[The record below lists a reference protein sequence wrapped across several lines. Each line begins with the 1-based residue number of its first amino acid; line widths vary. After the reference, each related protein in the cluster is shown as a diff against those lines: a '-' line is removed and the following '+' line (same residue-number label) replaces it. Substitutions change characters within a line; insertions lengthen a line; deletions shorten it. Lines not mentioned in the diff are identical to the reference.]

1 MNFEDKVVYQVYP
14 KSFYDSNNDGIGDLN
29 GITEKLDYIKYLGAD
44 YIWIT
49 PFFISPQRDNG
60 YDVAD
65 YCNIDPAYGTMED
78 FDRLSA
84 EAKKRGI
91 GIMLDMV
98 FNHTSTEHK
107 WFKKALAGEKKF
119 QDFYIFKKREKGNP
133 PTNWASK
140 FGGNAWEYVEEL
152 ESYYLHLFDKT
163 QADLNWEN
171 PEVREEIY
179 KVVKFWLDKGVNGF
193 RFDVVNLIS
202 KPEKFEN
209 DYEGDG
215 RRFYTDGPKIHEY
228 LKGLNLNTFG
238 QKNDIITVG
247 EMSSTSM
254 ENCFKYSGKK
264 ENELSM
270 VFNFHH
276 LKVDYKNKDKWALQP
291 FDFQELKDI
300 LNSWQVGMQE
310 HDAWSALFWC
320 NHDQPRV
327 VSRFGDDKNYWKK
340 SAKMLGTVIH
350 MLRGTPYIYQGEE
363 IGMTNAYFDNISQYR
378 DVESI
383 NYHKILMNN
392 GLSNEE
398 AMKIVMERSRDNG
411 RTPMQWSDE
420 INGGF
425 SKGTPWIE
433 SIKNYRDINV
443 KNQIDDEYSI
453 LNYYRKLVALRKKYR
468 VIALGKTIP
477 LAEKDKNIYMFKREF
492 KNEELL
498 VINNFY
504 GNSCEVDLDFDIEGF
519 ECILSNEDMN
529 KKLEDMIAESKLKEI
544 LHKNEAEKQKNAVV
558 WVLAIIGAIA
568 GIAAIAYAVFRFVTP
583 DYLEDF
589 EDDFDDDF
597 DDYFDED
604 DQV

>member
-1 MNFEDKVVYQVYP
+1 MNFENKVVYQIYP

-29 GITEKLDYIKYLGAD
+29 GITEKLDYIKHLGVD

-49 PFFISPQRDNG
+49 PFFVSPQRDNG

-65 YCNIDPAYGTMED
+65 YCNIDPTYGTMED

-107 WFKKALAGEKKF
+107 WFKKALAGEKKY
-119 QDFYIFKKREKGNP
+119 QDFYIFKKGEKNNP
-133 PTNWASK
+133 PTNWVSK

-152 ESYYLHLFDKT
+152 ESYYLHLFDRT

-171 PEVREEIY
+171 PKVREEIY

-209 DYEGDG
+209 DYQGDG

-228 LKGLNLNTFG
+228 LKGLNQNTFG
-238 QKNDIITVG
+238 QKDDIITVG

-254 ENCFKYSGKK
+254 ENCFKYSGKD

-310 HDAWSALFWC
+310 HNAWSALFWC

-340 SAKMLGTVIH
+340 SAKMLGTVVH

-363 IGMTNAYFDNISQYR
+363 IGMTNAYFDTISQYK

-383 NYHKILMNN
+383 NYHKILMDS
-392 GLSNEE
+392 GLSDEE
-398 AMKIVMERSRDNG
+398 AIKIVMERSRDNG

-433 SIKNYRDINV
+433 SIKNYKEINV
-443 KNQIDDEYSI
+443 KNQIDDEDSI
-453 LNYYRKLVALRKKYR
+453 FNYYRKLIALRKEHR
-468 VIALGKTIP
+468 IIALGKTIP
-477 LAEKDKNIYMFKREF
+477 LAENDKNVYMFKRVLE
-492 KNEELL
+492 NEELL
-498 VINNFY
+498 VVTNFY
-504 GNSCEVDLDFDIEGF
+504 NVECSIELDFEIEGY
-519 ECILSNEDMN
+519 ECILSNN
-529 KKLEDMIAESKLKEI
+529 G
-544 LHKNEAEKQKNAVV
+544 EK
-558 WVLAIIGAIA
+558 
-568 GIAAIAYAVFRFVTP
+568 VTP
-583 DYLEDF
+583 EKNLKLQPYDALVF
-589 EDDFDDDF
+589 LKK
-597 DDYFDED
+597 
-604 DQV
+604 

>member
-392 GLSNEE
+392 GLSDKE

-443 KNQIDDEYSI
+443 KNQIDDEDSI
-453 LNYYRKLVALRKKYR
+453 LNYYRKLIALRKKYR

-492 KNEELL
+492 ENEELL

-504 GNSCEVDLDFDIEGF
+504 GNSCEINLDFDIEGY
-519 ECILSNEDMN
+519 ECTLSNGDMN
-529 KKLEDMIAESKLKEI
+529 KKLDKNLKL
-544 LHKNEAEKQKNAVV
+544 EA
-558 WVLAIIGAIA
+558 
-568 GIAAIAYAVFRFVTP
+568 YDSFVFYRKK
-583 DYLEDF
+583 
-589 EDDFDDDF
+589 
-597 DDYFDED
+597 
-604 DQV
+604 

>member
-1 MNFEDKVVYQVYP
+1 MNFEDKVVYQIYP

-29 GITEKLDYIKYLGAD
+29 GITEKLDYIKYLGVD

-49 PFFISPQRDNG
+49 PFFVSPQNDNG

-65 YCNIDPAYGTMED
+65 YCNIDPIYGTMED

-98 FNHTSTEHK
+98 FNHTSTEHR
-107 WFKKALAGEKKF
+107 WFKKALAGEKKY
-119 QDFYIFKKREKGNP
+119 QDFYIFKKGEKNNP
-133 PTNWASK
+133 PTNWVSK

-202 KPEKFEN
+202 KPEKFED
-209 DYEGDG
+209 DYIGDG

-228 LKGLNLNTFG
+228 LKELNYNSFG
-238 QKNDIITVG
+238 QKENIITVG

-254 ENCFKYSGKK
+254 ENCFKYSGKD

-300 LNSWQVGMQE
+300 FNSWQIGMQE
-310 HDAWSALFWC
+310 NNAWSALFWC
-320 NHDQPRV
+320 NHDQPRI
-327 VSRFGDDKNYWKK
+327 VSRLGDDKNYWKK
-340 SAKMLGTVIH
+340 SAKMLGTVVH

-363 IGMTNAYFDNISQYR
+363 IGMTNAYFDSISQYR

-383 NYHKILMNN
+383 NYHKILMKS

-411 RTPMQWSDE
+411 RTPMQWNDE

-433 SIKNYRDINV
+433 SIKNYREINV
-443 KNQIDDEYSI
+443 KNQIDDEDSI
-453 LNYYRKLVALRKKYR
+453 LNHYRKLIELRKKYR

-477 LAEKDKNIYMFKREF
+477 LAEQDKNIYMFKRELD
-492 KNEELL
+492 NEELL

-504 GNSCEVDLDFDIEGF
+504 GNKCEIELDFDIVGYD
-519 ECILSNEDMN
+519 CILSNNQKKRLE
-529 KKLEDMIAESKLKEI
+529 KKLTL
-544 LHKNEAEKQKNAVV
+544 EA
-558 WVLAIIGAIA
+558 
-568 GIAAIAYAVFRFVTP
+568 YDSFVFYRKK
-583 DYLEDF
+583 
-589 EDDFDDDF
+589 
-597 DDYFDED
+597 
-604 DQV
+604 

>member
-1 MNFEDKVVYQVYP
+1 MNFENKVVYQIYP

-29 GITEKLDYIKYLGAD
+29 GITEKLDYIKHLGVD

-49 PFFISPQRDNG
+49 PFFVSPQKDNG

-65 YCNIDPAYGTMED
+65 YCNIDPTYGTMED

-107 WFKKALAGEKKF
+107 WFKKALAGEKKY
-119 QDFYIFKKREKGNP
+119 QDFYIFKKGEKNNP
-133 PTNWASK
+133 PTNWVSK

-152 ESYYLHLFDKT
+152 ESYYLHLFDRT

-209 DYEGDG
+209 DYQGDG

-228 LKGLNLNTFG
+228 LKGLNQNTFG
-238 QKNDIITVG
+238 QKEDIITVG

-254 ENCFKYSGKK
+254 ENCFKYSGKD

-310 HDAWSALFWC
+310 HNAWSALFWC

-340 SAKMLGTVIH
+340 SAKMLGTVVH

-363 IGMTNAYFDNISQYR
+363 IGMTNAYFDTISQYK

-383 NYHKILMNN
+383 NYHKILIDS
-392 GLSNEE
+392 GLSDEE

-411 RTPMQWSDE
+411 RTPMQWNDE

-433 SIKNYRDINV
+433 SIKNYKEINV
-443 KNQIDDEYSI
+443 KNQIDDEDSI
-453 LNYYRKLVALRKKYR
+453 FNYYRKLIALRKEHR

-477 LAEKDKNIYMFKREF
+477 LAENDKNVYMFKRVLE
-492 KNEELL
+492 NEELL
-498 VINNFY
+498 VVTNFY
-504 GNSCEVDLDFDIEGF
+504 NVECSIELDFEIEGY
-519 ECILSNEDMN
+519 ECILSNNGEKVTLEKNLKLQPYDALVFL
-529 KKLEDMIAESKLKEI
+529 KK
-544 LHKNEAEKQKNAVV
+544 
-558 WVLAIIGAIA
+558 
-568 GIAAIAYAVFRFVTP
+568 
-583 DYLEDF
+583 
-589 EDDFDDDF
+589 
-597 DDYFDED
+597 
-604 DQV
+604 

>member
-1 MNFEDKVVYQVYP
+1 MNFEDKVVYQIYP

-29 GITEKLDYIKYLGAD
+29 GITEKLDYIKYLGVD

-65 YCNIDPAYGTMED
+65 YCNIDPTYGTMED

-107 WFKKALAGEKKF
+107 WFKKALAGEKKY
-119 QDFYIFKKREKGNP
+119 QDFYIFKKGEKGNS
-133 PTNWASK
+133 PTNWVSK
-140 FGGNAWEYVEEL
+140 FGGNAWEYVKEL

-228 LKGLNLNTFG
+228 LKGLNQNTFG

-320 NHDQPRV
+320 NHDQPRI
-327 VSRFGDDKNYWKK
+327 VSRLGDDKNFWKK

-378 DVESI
+378 DVEST

-392 GLSNEE
+392 GLSDEE
-398 AMKIVMERSRDNG
+398 AMKVVMERSRDNG

-443 KNQIDDEYSI
+443 KNQIDDEESI
-453 LNYYRKLVALRKKYR
+453 LNHYRKLIALRKKYR

-504 GNSCEVDLDFDIEGF
+504 GTSCEINLDFDIEGY
-519 ECILSNEDMN
+519 ECILSNGDMN
-529 KKLEDMIAESKLKEI
+529 KKLDKNLKL
-544 LHKNEAEKQKNAVV
+544 EA
-558 WVLAIIGAIA
+558 
-568 GIAAIAYAVFRFVTP
+568 YDSFVFYRKK
-583 DYLEDF
+583 
-589 EDDFDDDF
+589 
-597 DDYFDED
+597 
-604 DQV
+604 

>member
-1 MNFEDKVVYQVYP
+1 MNFENKVVYQIYP

-29 GITEKLDYIKYLGAD
+29 GITEKLDYIKHLGVD

-49 PFFISPQRDNG
+49 PFFVSPQKDNG

-65 YCNIDPAYGTMED
+65 YCNIDPTYGTMED

-107 WFKKALAGEKKF
+107 WFKKALAGEKKY
-119 QDFYIFKKREKGNP
+119 QDFYIFKKGEKNNP
-133 PTNWASK
+133 PTNWVSK

-152 ESYYLHLFDKT
+152 ESYYLHLFDIT

-179 KVVKFWLDKGVNGF
+179 TVVKFWLNKGVNGF

-209 DYEGDG
+209 DYQGDG

-228 LKGLNLNTFG
+228 LKGLNQNTFG
-238 QKNDIITVG
+238 QKEDIITVG

-254 ENCFKYSGKK
+254 ENCFKYSGKD

-310 HDAWSALFWC
+310 HNAWSALFWC

-340 SAKMLGTVIH
+340 SAKMLGTVVH

-363 IGMTNAYFDNISQYR
+363 IGMTNAYFDTISQYK

-383 NYHKILMNN
+383 NYHKILMDS
-392 GLSNEE
+392 GLSDEE

-411 RTPMQWSDE
+411 RTPMQWNDE

-433 SIKNYRDINV
+433 SIKNYKEINV
-443 KNQIDDEYSI
+443 KNQIDDEDSI
-453 LNYYRKLVALRKKYR
+453 FNYYRKLIALRKEHR

-477 LAEKDKNIYMFKREF
+477 LAENDKNVYMFKRVLE
-492 KNEELL
+492 NEELL
-498 VINNFY
+498 VVTNFY
-504 GNSCEVDLDFDIEGF
+504 NVECSIELDFEIEGY
-519 ECILSNEDMN
+519 ECILSNNGEKVTLEKNLKLQPYDALVFL
-529 KKLEDMIAESKLKEI
+529 KK
-544 LHKNEAEKQKNAVV
+544 
-558 WVLAIIGAIA
+558 
-568 GIAAIAYAVFRFVTP
+568 
-583 DYLEDF
+583 
-589 EDDFDDDF
+589 
-597 DDYFDED
+597 
-604 DQV
+604 

>member
-1 MNFEDKVVYQVYP
+1 MNFENKVVYQIYP

-29 GITEKLDYIKYLGAD
+29 GITEKLDYIKHLGVD

-49 PFFISPQRDNG
+49 PFFVSPQKDNG

-65 YCNIDPAYGTMED
+65 YCNIDPTYGTMED

-107 WFKKALAGEKKF
+107 WFKKALAGEKKY
-119 QDFYIFKKREKGNP
+119 QDFYIFKKGEKNNP
-133 PTNWASK
+133 PTNWVSK

-152 ESYYLHLFDKT
+152 ESYYLHLFDRT

-209 DYEGDG
+209 DYQGDG

-228 LKGLNLNTFG
+228 LKGLNQNTFG
-238 QKNDIITVG
+238 QKEDIITVG

-254 ENCFKYSGKK
+254 ENCFKYSGKD

-310 HDAWSALFWC
+310 HNAWSALFWC

-340 SAKMLGTVIH
+340 SAKMLGTVVH

-363 IGMTNAYFDNISQYR
+363 IGMTNAYFDTISQYK

-383 NYHKILMNN
+383 NYHKILMDS
-392 GLSNEE
+392 GLSDEE

-433 SIKNYRDINV
+433 SIKNYKEINV
-443 KNQIDDEYSI
+443 KNQIDDEDSI
-453 LNYYRKLVALRKKYR
+453 FNYYRKLIALRKEHR

-477 LAEKDKNIYMFKREF
+477 LAENDKNVYMFKRVLE
-492 KNEELL
+492 NEELL
-498 VINNFY
+498 IVTNFY
-504 GNSCEVDLDFDIEGF
+504 NVECSIELDFEIEGY
-519 ECILSNEDMN
+519 ECILSNNGEKVTLEKNLKLQPYDALVFL
-529 KKLEDMIAESKLKEI
+529 KK
-544 LHKNEAEKQKNAVV
+544 
-558 WVLAIIGAIA
+558 
-568 GIAAIAYAVFRFVTP
+568 
-583 DYLEDF
+583 
-589 EDDFDDDF
+589 
-597 DDYFDED
+597 
-604 DQV
+604 

>member
-1 MNFEDKVVYQVYP
+1 MNFENKVVYQIYP

-29 GITEKLDYIKYLGAD
+29 GITEKLDYIKHLGVD

-49 PFFISPQRDNG
+49 PFFVSPQKDNG

-65 YCNIDPAYGTMED
+65 YCNIDPTYGTMED

-107 WFKKALAGEKKF
+107 WFKKALAGEKKY
-119 QDFYIFKKREKGNP
+119 QDFYIFKKGEKNNP
-133 PTNWASK
+133 PTNWVSK

-152 ESYYLHLFDKT
+152 ESYYLHLFDRT

-179 KVVKFWLDKGVNGF
+179 KVVKFWLNKGVNGF

-209 DYEGDG
+209 DYQGDG

-228 LKGLNLNTFG
+228 LKGLNQNTFG
-238 QKNDIITVG
+238 QKEDIITVG

-254 ENCFKYSGKK
+254 ENCFKYSGKD

-310 HDAWSALFWC
+310 HNAWSALFWC

-340 SAKMLGTVIH
+340 SAKMLGTVVH

-363 IGMTNAYFDNISQYR
+363 IGMTNAYFDTISQYK

-383 NYHKILMNN
+383 NYHKILMDS
-392 GLSNEE
+392 GLSDDE

-433 SIKNYRDINV
+433 SIKNYKEINV
-443 KNQIDDEYSI
+443 KNQIDDEDSI
-453 LNYYRKLVALRKKYR
+453 FNYYRKLIALRKEHR

-477 LAEKDKNIYMFKREF
+477 LAENDKNVYMFKRVLE
-492 KNEELL
+492 NEELL
-498 VINNFY
+498 VVTNFY
-504 GNSCEVDLDFDIEGF
+504 NVECSIELDFEIEGY
-519 ECILSNEDMN
+519 ECILSNNGEKVTLEKNLKLQSYDALVFL
-529 KKLEDMIAESKLKEI
+529 KK
-544 LHKNEAEKQKNAVV
+544 
-558 WVLAIIGAIA
+558 
-568 GIAAIAYAVFRFVTP
+568 
-583 DYLEDF
+583 
-589 EDDFDDDF
+589 
-597 DDYFDED
+597 
-604 DQV
+604 

>member
-1 MNFEDKVVYQVYP
+1 MNFENKVVYQIYP

-29 GITEKLDYIKYLGAD
+29 GITEKLDYIKHLGVD

-49 PFFISPQRDNG
+49 PFFVSPQKDNG

-65 YCNIDPAYGTMED
+65 YCNIDLTYGTMED

-107 WFKKALAGEKKF
+107 WFKKALAGEKKY
-119 QDFYIFKKREKGNP
+119 QDFYIFKKGEKNNP
-133 PTNWASK
+133 PTNWVSK

-152 ESYYLHLFDKT
+152 ESYYLHLFDRT

-209 DYEGDG
+209 DYQGDG

-228 LKGLNLNTFG
+228 LKGLNQNTFG
-238 QKNDIITVG
+238 QKEDIITVG

-254 ENCFKYSGKK
+254 ENCFKYSGKD

-310 HDAWSALFWC
+310 HNAWSALFWC

-340 SAKMLGTVIH
+340 SAKMLGTVVH

-363 IGMTNAYFDNISQYR
+363 IGMTNAYFDTISQYK

-383 NYHKILMNN
+383 NYHKILIDS
-392 GLSNEE
+392 GLSDEE

-420 INGGF
+420 INSGF

-433 SIKNYRDINV
+433 SIKNYKEINV
-443 KNQIDDEYSI
+443 KNQIDDEDSI
-453 LNYYRKLVALRKKYR
+453 FNYYRKLIALRKEHR

-477 LAEKDKNIYMFKREF
+477 LAENDKNVYMFKRVLE
-492 KNEELL
+492 NEELL
-498 VINNFY
+498 VVTNFY
-504 GNSCEVDLDFDIEGF
+504 NVECSIELNFEIEGY
-519 ECILSNEDMN
+519 ECILSNNGEKVTLEKNLKLQPYDALVFL
-529 KKLEDMIAESKLKEI
+529 KK
-544 LHKNEAEKQKNAVV
+544 
-558 WVLAIIGAIA
+558 
-568 GIAAIAYAVFRFVTP
+568 
-583 DYLEDF
+583 
-589 EDDFDDDF
+589 
-597 DDYFDED
+597 
-604 DQV
+604 

>member
-14 KSFYDSNNDGIGDLN
+14 KSFYDSNNDSIGDLN

-119 QDFYIFKKREKGNP
+119 QDFYIFKKGEKGTP

-300 LNSWQVGMQE
+300 LNSWQIGMQE

-443 KNQIDDEYSI
+443 KNQIDDEDSI
-453 LNYYRKLVALRKKYR
+453 LNYYRKLIALRKKYR

-529 KKLEDMIAESKLKEI
+529 KKLDKNLKL
-544 LHKNEAEKQKNAVV
+544 EA
-558 WVLAIIGAIA
+558 
-568 GIAAIAYAVFRFVTP
+568 YDSFVFYRKK
-583 DYLEDF
+583 
-589 EDDFDDDF
+589 
-597 DDYFDED
+597 
-604 DQV
+604 

>member
-1 MNFEDKVVYQVYP
+1 MNFENKVVYQIYP

-29 GITEKLDYIKYLGAD
+29 GITEKLDYIKHLGVD

-49 PFFISPQRDNG
+49 PFFVSPQKDNG

-65 YCNIDPAYGTMED
+65 YCNIDPTYGTMED

-107 WFKKALAGEKKF
+107 WFKKALAGEKKY
-119 QDFYIFKKREKGNP
+119 QDFYIFKKGEKNNP
-133 PTNWASK
+133 PTNWVSK

-152 ESYYLHLFDKT
+152 ESYYLHLFDRT

-209 DYEGDG
+209 DYQGDG

-228 LKGLNLNTFG
+228 LKGLNQNTFG
-238 QKNDIITVG
+238 QKEDIITVG

-254 ENCFKYSGKK
+254 ENCFKYSGKD

-310 HDAWSALFWC
+310 HNAWSALFWC

-340 SAKMLGTVIH
+340 SAKMLGTVVH

-363 IGMTNAYFDNISQYR
+363 IGMTNAYFDTISQYK

-383 NYHKILMNN
+383 NYHKILMDS
-392 GLSNEE
+392 GLSDEE
-398 AMKIVMERSRDNG
+398 ALKIVMERSRDNG

-425 SKGTPWIE
+425 SKRTPWIE
-433 SIKNYRDINV
+433 SIKNYKEINV
-443 KNQIDDEYSI
+443 KNQIDDEDSI
-453 LNYYRKLVALRKKYR
+453 FNYYRKLIALRKEHR

-477 LAEKDKNIYMFKREF
+477 LAENDKNVYMFKRVLE
-492 KNEELL
+492 NEELL
-498 VINNFY
+498 VVTNFY
-504 GNSCEVDLDFDIEGF
+504 NVECSIELDFEIEGY
-519 ECILSNEDMN
+519 ECILSNNGEKVTLEKNLKLQPYDALVFL
-529 KKLEDMIAESKLKEI
+529 KK
-544 LHKNEAEKQKNAVV
+544 
-558 WVLAIIGAIA
+558 
-568 GIAAIAYAVFRFVTP
+568 
-583 DYLEDF
+583 
-589 EDDFDDDF
+589 
-597 DDYFDED
+597 
-604 DQV
+604 

>member
-65 YCNIDPAYGTMED
+65 YCNIDPAYGTMEN

-300 LNSWQVGMQE
+300 LNSWQIGMQE

-529 KKLEDMIAESKLKEI
+529 KKLD
-544 LHKNEAEKQKNAVV
+544 KNLRLEA
-558 WVLAIIGAIA
+558 
-568 GIAAIAYAVFRFVTP
+568 YDSFVFYRKK
-583 DYLEDF
+583 
-589 EDDFDDDF
+589 
-597 DDYFDED
+597 
-604 DQV
+604 

>member
-1 MNFEDKVVYQVYP
+1 MNFENKVVYQIYP

-29 GITEKLDYIKYLGAD
+29 GITEKLDYIKHLGAD

-49 PFFISPQRDNG
+49 PFFVSPQRDNG

-65 YCNIDPAYGTMED
+65 YCNIDPMYGTMKD
-78 FDRLSA
+78 FDRLSQ
-84 EAKKRGI
+84 EAHKRGI

-107 WFKKALAGEKKF
+107 WFKKALAGEKKY
-119 QDFYIFKKREKGNP
+119 QDFYIFKKGEKGNP
-133 PTNWASK
+133 PTNWVSK
-140 FGGNAWEYVEEL
+140 FGGNAWEYVDEL

-179 KVVKFWLDKGVNGF
+179 KVVKFWLNKGVNGF

-202 KPEKFEN
+202 KPGKFEN

-215 RRFYTDGPKIHEY
+215 RRFYTDGPRIHEY
-228 LKGLNLNTFG
+228 LKGLNQNTFG
-238 QKNDIITVG
+238 QNKDIITVG

-254 ENCFKYSGKK
+254 ENCFKYSGKD

-300 LNSWQVGMQE
+300 LNSWQMGMQD
-310 HDAWSALFWC
+310 HNAWSALFWC

-363 IGMTNAYFDNISQYR
+363 IGMTNAYFDNISQYK

-383 NYHKILMNN
+383 NYHKILMDN
-392 GLSNEE
+392 GLTNEE

-411 RTPMQWSDE
+411 RTPMQWSDD

-443 KNQIDDEYSI
+443 ENQIDDENSI
-453 LNYYRKLVALRKKYR
+453 FNHYRKLIALRKEYQ
-468 VIALGKTIP
+468 VISLGKTIP
-477 LAEKDKNIYMFKREF
+477 LAEKDKSIYMFKRELE
-492 KNEELL
+492 NEELL

-504 GNSCEVDLDFDIEGF
+504 GDSCEIDLDFDIEGYK
-519 ECILSNEDMN
+519 CILSNEDIN
-529 KKLEDMIAESKLKEI
+529 KKLEKNLKL
-544 LHKNEAEKQKNAVV
+544 EA
-558 WVLAIIGAIA
+558 
-568 GIAAIAYAVFRFVTP
+568 YDSFVFYRKK
-583 DYLEDF
+583 
-589 EDDFDDDF
+589 
-597 DDYFDED
+597 
-604 DQV
+604 

>member
-1 MNFEDKVVYQVYP
+1 MNFENKVVYQIYP

-29 GITEKLDYIKYLGAD
+29 GITEKLDYIKHLGVD

-49 PFFISPQRDNG
+49 PFFVSPQKDNG

-65 YCNIDPAYGTMED
+65 YCNIDPTYGTMED

-107 WFKKALAGEKKF
+107 WFKKALAGEKKY
-119 QDFYIFKKREKGNP
+119 QDFYIFKKGEKNNP
-133 PTNWASK
+133 PTNWVSK
-140 FGGNAWEYVEEL
+140 FGGNAWEYVEKL
-152 ESYYLHLFDKT
+152 ESYYLHLFDRT

-179 KVVKFWLDKGVNGF
+179 KVVKFWLNKGVNGF

-209 DYEGDG
+209 DYQGDG

-228 LKGLNLNTFG
+228 LKGLNQNTFG
-238 QKNDIITVG
+238 QKEDIITVG

-254 ENCFKYSGKK
+254 ENCFKYSGKD

-310 HDAWSALFWC
+310 HNAWSALFWC

-340 SAKMLGTVIH
+340 SAKMLGTVVH

-363 IGMTNAYFDNISQYR
+363 IGMTNAYFDTISQYK

-383 NYHKILMNN
+383 NYHKILMDS
-392 GLSNEE
+392 GLSDEE

-411 RTPMQWSDE
+411 RTPMQWNDE

-433 SIKNYRDINV
+433 SIKNYKEINV
-443 KNQIDDEYSI
+443 KNQIDDEDSI
-453 LNYYRKLVALRKKYR
+453 FNYYRKLIALRKEHR

-477 LAEKDKNIYMFKREF
+477 LAENDKNVYMFKRVLE
-492 KNEELL
+492 NEELL
-498 VINNFY
+498 VVTNFY
-504 GNSCEVDLDFDIEGF
+504 NVECSIELDFEIEGY
-519 ECILSNEDMN
+519 ECILSNNGEKVTLEKNLKLQPYDALVFL
-529 KKLEDMIAESKLKEI
+529 KK
-544 LHKNEAEKQKNAVV
+544 
-558 WVLAIIGAIA
+558 
-568 GIAAIAYAVFRFVTP
+568 
-583 DYLEDF
+583 
-589 EDDFDDDF
+589 
-597 DDYFDED
+597 
-604 DQV
+604 

>member
-1 MNFEDKVVYQVYP
+1 MNFENKVVYQIYP

-29 GITEKLDYIKYLGAD
+29 GITEKLDYIKHLGVD

-49 PFFISPQRDNG
+49 PFFVSPQKDNG

-65 YCNIDPAYGTMED
+65 YCNIDPTYGTMED

-107 WFKKALAGEKKF
+107 WFKKALAGEKKY
-119 QDFYIFKKREKGNP
+119 QDFYIFKKGEKNNP
-133 PTNWASK
+133 PTNWVSK

-152 ESYYLHLFDKT
+152 ESYYLHLFDRT

-209 DYEGDG
+209 DYQGDG

-228 LKGLNLNTFG
+228 LKGLNQNTFG
-238 QKNDIITVG
+238 QKEDIITVG

-254 ENCFKYSGKK
+254 KNCFKYSGKD

-310 HDAWSALFWC
+310 HNAWSALFWC

-340 SAKMLGTVIH
+340 SAKMLGTVVH

-363 IGMTNAYFDNISQYR
+363 IGMTNAYFDTISQYK

-383 NYHKILMNN
+383 NYHKILMDS
-392 GLSNEE
+392 GLSDEE

-433 SIKNYRDINV
+433 SIKNYKEINV
-443 KNQIDDEYSI
+443 KNQIDDEDSI
-453 LNYYRKLVALRKKYR
+453 FNYYRKLIALRKEHR

-477 LAEKDKNIYMFKREF
+477 LAENDKNVYMFKRVLE
-492 KNEELL
+492 NEELL
-498 VINNFY
+498 VVTNFY
-504 GNSCEVDLDFDIEGF
+504 NVECSIELDFEIEGY
-519 ECILSNEDMN
+519 ECILSNNGEKVTLEKNLKLQPYDALVFL
-529 KKLEDMIAESKLKEI
+529 KK
-544 LHKNEAEKQKNAVV
+544 
-558 WVLAIIGAIA
+558 
-568 GIAAIAYAVFRFVTP
+568 
-583 DYLEDF
+583 
-589 EDDFDDDF
+589 
-597 DDYFDED
+597 
-604 DQV
+604 

>member
-1 MNFEDKVVYQVYP
+1 MNFENKVVYQIYP

-29 GITEKLDYIKYLGAD
+29 GITEKLDYIKHLGVD

-49 PFFISPQRDNG
+49 PFFVSPQRDNG

-65 YCNIDPAYGTMED
+65 YCNIDPTYGTMED

-107 WFKKALAGEKKF
+107 WFKKALAGEKKY
-119 QDFYIFKKREKGNP
+119 QDFYIFKKGEKNNP
-133 PTNWASK
+133 PTNWVSK

-152 ESYYLHLFDKT
+152 ESYYLHLFDRT

-209 DYEGDG
+209 DYQGDG

-228 LKGLNLNTFG
+228 LKGLNQNTFG
-238 QKNDIITVG
+238 QKEDIITVG

-254 ENCFKYSGKK
+254 ENCFKYSGKD

-310 HDAWSALFWC
+310 HNAWSALFWC

-340 SAKMLGTVIH
+340 SAKMLGTVVH

-363 IGMTNAYFDNISQYR
+363 IGMTNAYFDTISQYK

-383 NYHKILMNN
+383 NYHKILMDS
-392 GLSNEE
+392 GLSDEE

-433 SIKNYRDINV
+433 SIKNYKEINV
-443 KNQIDDEYSI
+443 KNQIDDEDSI
-453 LNYYRKLVALRKKYR
+453 FNYYRKLIALRKEHR

-477 LAEKDKNIYMFKREF
+477 LAENDKNVYMFKRVLE
-492 KNEELL
+492 NEELL
-498 VINNFY
+498 VVTNFY
-504 GNSCEVDLDFDIEGF
+504 NIECSIELDFEIEGY
-519 ECILSNEDMN
+519 ECILSNNGEKVTLEKNLKLQPYDALVFL
-529 KKLEDMIAESKLKEI
+529 KK
-544 LHKNEAEKQKNAVV
+544 
-558 WVLAIIGAIA
+558 
-568 GIAAIAYAVFRFVTP
+568 
-583 DYLEDF
+583 
-589 EDDFDDDF
+589 
-597 DDYFDED
+597 
-604 DQV
+604 

>member
-1 MNFEDKVVYQVYP
+1 MNFENKVVYQIYP

-29 GITEKLDYIKYLGAD
+29 GITEKLDYIKHLGAD

-49 PFFISPQRDNG
+49 PFFVSPQRDNG

-65 YCNIDPAYGTMED
+65 YCNIDPMYGTMED
-78 FDRLSA
+78 FDRLSQ
-84 EAKKRGI
+84 EAHKRGI

-107 WFKKALAGEKKF
+107 WFKKALAGEKKY
-119 QDFYIFKKREKGNP
+119 QDFYIFKKGEKGNP
-133 PTNWASK
+133 PTNWVSK
-140 FGGNAWEYVEEL
+140 FGGNAWEYVDEL

-179 KVVKFWLDKGVNGF
+179 KVVKFWLNKGVNGF

-202 KPEKFEN
+202 KPDKFEN

-215 RRFYTDGPKIHEY
+215 RRFYTDGPRIHEY
-228 LKGLNLNTFG
+228 LKGLNQNTFG
-238 QKNDIITVG
+238 QNKDIITVG

-254 ENCFKYSGKK
+254 ENCFKYSGKD

-300 LNSWQVGMQE
+300 LNSWQVGMQD
-310 HDAWSALFWC
+310 HNAWSALFWC

-363 IGMTNAYFDNISQYR
+363 IGMTNAYFDNISQYK

-383 NYHKILMNN
+383 NYHKILMDN
-392 GLSNEE
+392 GLTNEE

-411 RTPMQWSDE
+411 RTPMQWSDD

-443 KNQIDDEYSI
+443 ESQIDDEDSI
-453 LNYYRKLVALRKKYR
+453 FNHYRKLIALRKEYQ
-468 VIALGKTIP
+468 VISLGKTIP
-477 LAEKDKNIYMFKREF
+477 LAEKDKSIYMFKRELE
-492 KNEELL
+492 NEELL

-504 GNSCEVDLDFDIEGF
+504 GDSCEIDLDFDIEGYN
-519 ECILSNEDMN
+519 CILSNGDIN
-529 KKLEDMIAESKLKEI
+529 KKLEKNLKL
-544 LHKNEAEKQKNAVV
+544 EA
-558 WVLAIIGAIA
+558 
-568 GIAAIAYAVFRFVTP
+568 YDSFVFYRKK
-583 DYLEDF
+583 
-589 EDDFDDDF
+589 
-597 DDYFDED
+597 
-604 DQV
+604 

>member
-1 MNFEDKVVYQVYP
+1 MNFENKVVYQIYP

-29 GITEKLDYIKYLGAD
+29 GITEKLDYIKHLGVD

-49 PFFISPQRDNG
+49 PFFVSPQKDNG

-65 YCNIDPAYGTMED
+65 YCNIDPTYGTMED

-107 WFKKALAGEKKF
+107 WFKKALAGEKKY
-119 QDFYIFKKREKGNP
+119 QDFYIFKKGEKNNP
-133 PTNWASK
+133 PTNWVSK

-152 ESYYLHLFDKT
+152 ESYYLHLFDRT

-209 DYEGDG
+209 DYQGDG

-228 LKGLNLNTFG
+228 LKGLNQNTFG
-238 QKNDIITVG
+238 QKEDIITVG

-254 ENCFKYSGKK
+254 ENCFKYSGKD

-310 HDAWSALFWC
+310 HNAWSALFWC

-340 SAKMLGTVIH
+340 SAKMLGTVVH

-363 IGMTNAYFDNISQYR
+363 IGMTNAYFDTISQYK

-383 NYHKILMNN
+383 NYHKILMDS
-392 GLSNEE
+392 GLSDEE

-411 RTPMQWSDE
+411 RTPMQWNDE

-433 SIKNYRDINV
+433 SIKNYKEINV
-443 KNQIDDEYSI
+443 KNQIDDEDSI
-453 LNYYRKLVALRKKYR
+453 FNYYRKLIALRKEHR

-477 LAEKDKNIYMFKREF
+477 LAENDKNVYMFKRVLE
-492 KNEELL
+492 NEELL
-498 VINNFY
+498 VVTNFY
-504 GNSCEVDLDFDIEGF
+504 NVECSIELDFEIEGY
-519 ECILSNEDMN
+519 ECILSNNGEKVTLEKNLKLQPYDALVFL
-529 KKLEDMIAESKLKEI
+529 KK
-544 LHKNEAEKQKNAVV
+544 
-558 WVLAIIGAIA
+558 
-568 GIAAIAYAVFRFVTP
+568 
-583 DYLEDF
+583 
-589 EDDFDDDF
+589 
-597 DDYFDED
+597 
-604 DQV
+604 

>member
-1 MNFEDKVVYQVYP
+1 MNFENKVVYQIYP

-29 GITEKLDYIKYLGAD
+29 GITEKLDYIKHLGAD

-49 PFFISPQRDNG
+49 PFFVSPQRDNG

-65 YCNIDPAYGTMED
+65 YCNIDPMYGTMED
-78 FDRLSA
+78 FDRLSQ
-84 EAKKRGI
+84 EAHKRGI

-107 WFKKALAGEKKF
+107 WFKKALAGEKKY
-119 QDFYIFKKREKGNP
+119 QDFYIFKKGEKGNP
-133 PTNWASK
+133 PTNWVSK
-140 FGGNAWEYVEEL
+140 FGGNAWEYVDEL

-179 KVVKFWLDKGVNGF
+179 KVVKFWLNKGVNGF

-202 KPEKFEN
+202 KPGKFEN

-215 RRFYTDGPKIHEY
+215 RRFYTDGPRIHEY
-228 LKGLNLNTFG
+228 LKGLNQNTFG
-238 QKNDIITVG
+238 QNKDIITVG

-254 ENCFKYSGKK
+254 ENCFKYSGKD

-300 LNSWQVGMQE
+300 LNSWQVGMQD
-310 HDAWSALFWC
+310 HNAWSALFWC

-363 IGMTNAYFDNISQYR
+363 IGMTNAYFDNISQYK

-383 NYHKILMNN
+383 NYHKILMDN
-392 GLSNEE
+392 GLTNEE

-411 RTPMQWSDE
+411 RTPMQWSDD
-420 INGGF
+420 INGEF

-433 SIKNYRDINV
+433 NIKNYRDINV
-443 KNQIDDEYSI
+443 ENQIDDENSI
-453 LNYYRKLVALRKKYR
+453 FNHYRKLIALRKEYQ
-468 VIALGKTIP
+468 VISLGKTIP
-477 LAEKDKNIYMFKREF
+477 LAEKDKSIYMFKRELE
-492 KNEELL
+492 NEELL

-504 GNSCEVDLDFDIEGF
+504 GDSCEIDLDFDIEGYK
-519 ECILSNEDMN
+519 CILSNEDIN
-529 KKLEDMIAESKLKEI
+529 KKLEKNLKL
-544 LHKNEAEKQKNAVV
+544 EA
-558 WVLAIIGAIA
+558 
-568 GIAAIAYAVFRFVTP
+568 YDSFVFYRKK
-583 DYLEDF
+583 
-589 EDDFDDDF
+589 
-597 DDYFDED
+597 
-604 DQV
+604 

>member
-1 MNFEDKVVYQVYP
+1 MNFENKVVYQIYP

-29 GITEKLDYIKYLGAD
+29 GITEKLDYIKHLGAD

-49 PFFISPQRDNG
+49 PFFVSPQRDNG

-65 YCNIDPAYGTMED
+65 YCNIDPMYGTMKD
-78 FDRLSA
+78 FDRLSQ
-84 EAKKRGI
+84 EAHKRGI

-107 WFKKALAGEKKF
+107 WFKKALAGEKKY
-119 QDFYIFKKREKGNP
+119 QDFYIFKKGEKGNP
-133 PTNWASK
+133 PTNWVSK
-140 FGGNAWEYVEEL
+140 FGGNAWEYVDEL

-179 KVVKFWLDKGVNGF
+179 KVVKFWLNKGVNGF

-202 KPEKFEN
+202 KPGKFEN

-215 RRFYTDGPKIHEY
+215 RRFYTDGPRIHEY
-228 LKGLNLNTFG
+228 LKGLNQNTFG
-238 QKNDIITVG
+238 QNKDIITVG

-254 ENCFKYSGKK
+254 ENCFKYSGKD

-300 LNSWQVGMQE
+300 LNSWQVGMQD
-310 HDAWSALFWC
+310 HNAWSALFWC

-363 IGMTNAYFDNISQYR
+363 IGMTNAYFDNISQYK

-383 NYHKILMNN
+383 NYHKILMDN
-392 GLSNEE
+392 GLTNEE

-411 RTPMQWSDE
+411 RTPMQWSDD

-443 KNQIDDEYSI
+443 ENQIDDENSI
-453 LNYYRKLVALRKKYR
+453 FNHYRKLIALRKEYQ
-468 VIALGKTIP
+468 VISLGKTIP
-477 LAEKDKNIYMFKREF
+477 LAEKDKSIYMFKRELE
-492 KNEELL
+492 NEELL

-504 GNSCEVDLDFDIEGF
+504 GDSCEIDLDFDIEGYK
-519 ECILSNEDMN
+519 CILSNEDIN
-529 KKLEDMIAESKLKEI
+529 KKLEKNLKL
-544 LHKNEAEKQKNAVV
+544 EA
-558 WVLAIIGAIA
+558 
-568 GIAAIAYAVFRFVTP
+568 YDSFVFYRKK
-583 DYLEDF
+583 
-589 EDDFDDDF
+589 
-597 DDYFDED
+597 
-604 DQV
+604 

>member
-1 MNFEDKVVYQVYP
+1 MNFEDKVVYQIYP

-29 GITEKLDYIKYLGAD
+29 GITEKLDYLKYLGVD

-49 PFFISPQRDNG
+49 PFFVSPQRDNG

-65 YCNIDPAYGTMED
+65 YCNIEPMYGTMED
-78 FDRLSA
+78 FDRLSL

-98 FNHTSTEHK
+98 FNHTSTEHR
-107 WFKKALAGEKKF
+107 WFKKALSGDKKY
-119 QDFYIFKKREKGNP
+119 QDFYIFKKGEKNNP
-133 PTNWASK
+133 PTNWVSK

-209 DYEGDG
+209 DYVGDG

-228 LKGLNLNTFG
+228 LKGLNLNSFG
-238 QKNDIITVG
+238 QNPDIITVG

-254 ENCFKYSGKK
+254 ENCFKYSGKD

-310 HDAWSALFWC
+310 HNAWSALFWC

-327 VSRFGDDKNYWKK
+327 VSRFGDDKNYWEK

-363 IGMTNAYFDNISQYR
+363 IGMTNSYFTNISQYR

-383 NYHKILMNN
+383 NYYKILMDG
-392 GLSNEE
+392 GLNDEE

-411 RTPMQWSDE
+411 RTPMQWSSD

-425 SKGTPWIE
+425 SKGNPWIE
-433 SIKNYRDINV
+433 SIKNYEKINV
-443 KNQIDDEYSI
+443 ENQINDENSI
-453 LNYYRKLVALRKKYR
+453 LNYYRKLIALRKEYK

-477 LAEKDKNIYMFKREF
+477 LLEDNKNIYMFKRESED
-492 KNEELL
+492 EELL
-498 VINNFY
+498 VITNFY
-504 GNSCEVDLDFDIEGF
+504 GTKCELELDFEVEGY
-519 ECILSNEDMN
+519 ECILSNGDNNIKLE
-529 KKLEDMIAESKLKEI
+529 KKLELQPYDAL
-544 LHKNEAEKQKNAVV
+544 
-558 WVLAIIGAIA
+558 
-568 GIAAIAYAVFRFVTP
+568 VFFRKK
-583 DYLEDF
+583 
-589 EDDFDDDF
+589 
-597 DDYFDED
+597 
-604 DQV
+604 

>member
-1 MNFEDKVVYQVYP
+1 MNFENKVVYQIYP

-29 GITEKLDYIKYLGAD
+29 GITEKLDYIKHLGVD

-49 PFFISPQRDNG
+49 PFFVSPQKDNG

-65 YCNIDPAYGTMED
+65 YCNIDPTYGTMED

-107 WFKKALAGEKKF
+107 WFKKALAGEKKY
-119 QDFYIFKKREKGNP
+119 QDFYIFKKGEKNNP
-133 PTNWASK
+133 PTNWVSK

-152 ESYYLHLFDKT
+152 ESYYLHLFDRT

-209 DYEGDG
+209 DYQGDG

-228 LKGLNLNTFG
+228 LKGLNQNTFG
-238 QKNDIITVG
+238 QKEDIITVG

-254 ENCFKYSGKK
+254 ENCFKYSGKD

-310 HDAWSALFWC
+310 HNAWSALFWC

-340 SAKMLGTVIH
+340 SAKMLGTVVH

-363 IGMTNAYFDNISQYR
+363 IGMTNAYFDTISQYK

-383 NYHKILMNN
+383 NYHKILMDS
-392 GLSNEE
+392 GLSDEE

-411 RTPMQWSDE
+411 RTPMQWNDE

-433 SIKNYRDINV
+433 SIKNYKEINV
-443 KNQIDDEYSI
+443 KNQIDDEDSI
-453 LNYYRKLVALRKKYR
+453 FNYYRKLIALRKEHR

-477 LAEKDKNIYMFKREF
+477 LAENDKNVYMFKRVLE
-492 KNEELL
+492 NEELL
-498 VINNFY
+498 VVTNFY
-504 GNSCEVDLDFDIEGF
+504 NVECSIELNFEIEGY
-519 ECILSNEDMN
+519 ECILSNNGEKVTLEKNLKLQPYDALVFL
-529 KKLEDMIAESKLKEI
+529 KK
-544 LHKNEAEKQKNAVV
+544 
-558 WVLAIIGAIA
+558 
-568 GIAAIAYAVFRFVTP
+568 
-583 DYLEDF
+583 
-589 EDDFDDDF
+589 
-597 DDYFDED
+597 
-604 DQV
+604 

>member
-1 MNFEDKVVYQVYP
+1 MNFENKVVYQIYP
-14 KSFYDSNNDGIGDLN
+14 KSFYDNNNDGIGDLN
-29 GITEKLDYIKYLGAD
+29 GITEKLDYIKHLGVD

-49 PFFISPQRDNG
+49 PFFVSPQKDNG

-65 YCNIDPAYGTMED
+65 YCNIDPTYGTMED

-107 WFKKALAGEKKF
+107 WFKKALAGEKKY
-119 QDFYIFKKREKGNP
+119 QDFYIFKKGEKNNP
-133 PTNWASK
+133 PTNWVSK

-152 ESYYLHLFDKT
+152 ESYYLHLFDRT

-209 DYEGDG
+209 DYQGDG

-228 LKGLNLNTFG
+228 LKGLNQNTFG
-238 QKNDIITVG
+238 QKEDIITVG

-254 ENCFKYSGKK
+254 ENCFKYSGKD

-310 HDAWSALFWC
+310 HNAWSALFWC

-340 SAKMLGTVIH
+340 SAKMLGTVVH

-363 IGMTNAYFDNISQYR
+363 IGMTNAYFDTISQYK
-378 DVESI
+378 DIESI
-383 NYHKILMNN
+383 NYHKILMDS
-392 GLSNEE
+392 GLSDEE

-411 RTPMQWSDE
+411 RTPMQWSDK

-433 SIKNYRDINV
+433 SIKNYKEINV
-443 KNQIDDEYSI
+443 KNQIDDEDSI
-453 LNYYRKLVALRKKYR
+453 FNYYRKLIALRKEHR

-477 LAEKDKNIYMFKREF
+477 LAENDKNVYMFKRVLE
-492 KNEELL
+492 NEELL
-498 VINNFY
+498 VVTNFY
-504 GNSCEVDLDFDIEGF
+504 NVECSIELNFEIEGY
-519 ECILSNEDMN
+519 ECILSNNGEKVTLEKNLKLQPYDALVFL
-529 KKLEDMIAESKLKEI
+529 KK
-544 LHKNEAEKQKNAVV
+544 
-558 WVLAIIGAIA
+558 
-568 GIAAIAYAVFRFVTP
+568 
-583 DYLEDF
+583 
-589 EDDFDDDF
+589 
-597 DDYFDED
+597 
-604 DQV
+604 

>member
-1 MNFEDKVVYQVYP
+1 MNFENKVVYQIYP

-29 GITEKLDYIKYLGAD
+29 GITEKLDYIKHLGID

-49 PFFISPQRDNG
+49 PFFVSPQKDNG

-65 YCNIDPAYGTMED
+65 YCNIDPTYGTMED

-107 WFKKALAGEKKF
+107 WFKKALAGEKKY
-119 QDFYIFKKREKGNP
+119 QDFYIFKKGEKNNP
-133 PTNWASK
+133 PTNWVSK

-152 ESYYLHLFDKT
+152 ESYYLHLFDRT

-209 DYEGDG
+209 DYQGDG

-228 LKGLNLNTFG
+228 LKGLNQNTFG
-238 QKNDIITVG
+238 QKEDIITVG

-254 ENCFKYSGKK
+254 ENCFKYSGKD

-310 HDAWSALFWC
+310 HNAWSALFWC

-340 SAKMLGTVIH
+340 SAKMLGTVVH

-363 IGMTNAYFDNISQYR
+363 IGMTNAYFDTISQYK

-383 NYHKILMNN
+383 NYHKILMDS
-392 GLSNEE
+392 GLSDEE

-411 RTPMQWSDE
+411 RTPMPWSDE

-433 SIKNYRDINV
+433 SIKNYKEINV
-443 KNQIDDEYSI
+443 KNQIDDEDSI
-453 LNYYRKLVALRKKYR
+453 FNYYRKLIALRKEHR

-477 LAEKDKNIYMFKREF
+477 LAENDKNVYMFKRVLE
-492 KNEELL
+492 NEELL
-498 VINNFY
+498 VVTNFY
-504 GNSCEVDLDFDIEGF
+504 NVECSIELDFEIEGY
-519 ECILSNEDMN
+519 ECILSNNGEKVTLEKNLKLQPYDALVFL
-529 KKLEDMIAESKLKEI
+529 KK
-544 LHKNEAEKQKNAVV
+544 
-558 WVLAIIGAIA
+558 
-568 GIAAIAYAVFRFVTP
+568 
-583 DYLEDF
+583 
-589 EDDFDDDF
+589 
-597 DDYFDED
+597 
-604 DQV
+604 

>member
-1 MNFEDKVVYQVYP
+1 MNFENKVVYQIYP

-29 GITEKLDYIKYLGAD
+29 GITEKLDYIKHLGVD

-49 PFFISPQRDNG
+49 PFFVSPQKDNG

-65 YCNIDPAYGTMED
+65 YCNIDPTYGTMED

-107 WFKKALAGEKKF
+107 WFKKALAGEKKY
-119 QDFYIFKKREKGNP
+119 QDFYIFKKGEKNNP
-133 PTNWASK
+133 PTNWVSK

-152 ESYYLHLFDKT
+152 ESYYLHLFDRT

-209 DYEGDG
+209 DYQGDG

-228 LKGLNLNTFG
+228 LKGLNQNTFG
-238 QKNDIITVG
+238 QKEDIITVG

-254 ENCFKYSGKK
+254 ENCFKYSGKD

-310 HDAWSALFWC
+310 HNAWSALFWC

-340 SAKMLGTVIH
+340 SAKMLGTVVH

-363 IGMTNAYFDNISQYR
+363 IGMTNAYFDTISQYK

-383 NYHKILMNN
+383 NYHKILMDS
-392 GLSNEE
+392 GLSDEE

-433 SIKNYRDINV
+433 SIKNYKEINV
-443 KNQIDDEYSI
+443 KNQIDDEDSI
-453 LNYYRKLVALRKKYR
+453 FNYYRKLIALRKEHR

-477 LAEKDKNIYMFKREF
+477 LAENDKNLYMFKRVLE
-492 KNEELL
+492 NEELL
-498 VINNFY
+498 VVTNFY
-504 GNSCEVDLDFDIEGF
+504 NVECSIELDFEIKGY
-519 ECILSNEDMN
+519 ECILSNNGEKVTLEKNLKLQPYDALVFL
-529 KKLEDMIAESKLKEI
+529 KK
-544 LHKNEAEKQKNAVV
+544 
-558 WVLAIIGAIA
+558 
-568 GIAAIAYAVFRFVTP
+568 
-583 DYLEDF
+583 
-589 EDDFDDDF
+589 
-597 DDYFDED
+597 
-604 DQV
+604 

>member
-1 MNFEDKVVYQVYP
+1 MNFENKVVYQIYP

-29 GITEKLDYIKYLGAD
+29 GITEKLDYIKHLGVD

-49 PFFISPQRDNG
+49 PFFVSPQKDNG

-65 YCNIDPAYGTMED
+65 YCNIDPTYGTMED

-107 WFKKALAGEKKF
+107 WFKKALAGEKKY
-119 QDFYIFKKREKGNP
+119 QDFYIFKKGEKNNP
-133 PTNWASK
+133 PTNWVSK

-152 ESYYLHLFDKT
+152 ESYYLHLFDRT

-202 KPEKFEN
+202 KPEKFKN
-209 DYEGDG
+209 DYQGDG

-228 LKGLNLNTFG
+228 LKGLNQNTFG
-238 QKNDIITVG
+238 QKEDIITVG

-254 ENCFKYSGKK
+254 ENCFKYSGKD

-310 HDAWSALFWC
+310 HNAWSALFWC

-340 SAKMLGTVIH
+340 SAKMLGTVVH

-363 IGMTNAYFDNISQYR
+363 IGMTNAYFDTISQYK

-383 NYHKILMNN
+383 NYHKILMNS
-392 GLSNEE
+392 GLSDEE

-433 SIKNYRDINV
+433 SIKNYKEINV
-443 KNQIDDEYSI
+443 KNQIDDEDSI
-453 LNYYRKLVALRKKYR
+453 FNYYRKLIALRKEHR

-477 LAEKDKNIYMFKREF
+477 LAENDKNVYMFKRVLE
-492 KNEELL
+492 NEELL
-498 VINNFY
+498 VVTNFY
-504 GNSCEVDLDFDIEGF
+504 NVEYSIELDFEIEGY
-519 ECILSNEDMN
+519 ECILSNNGEKVTLEKNLKLQPYDALVFL
-529 KKLEDMIAESKLKEI
+529 KK
-544 LHKNEAEKQKNAVV
+544 
-558 WVLAIIGAIA
+558 
-568 GIAAIAYAVFRFVTP
+568 
-583 DYLEDF
+583 
-589 EDDFDDDF
+589 
-597 DDYFDED
+597 
-604 DQV
+604 

>member
-152 ESYYLHLFDKT
+152 ESYYLHFFSKK
-163 QADLNWEN
+163 QPDLNWEN

-300 LNSWQVGMQE
+300 LNSWQIGMQE

-529 KKLEDMIAESKLKEI
+529 KKLD
-544 LHKNEAEKQKNAVV
+544 KNLRLEA
-558 WVLAIIGAIA
+558 
-568 GIAAIAYAVFRFVTP
+568 YDSFVFYRKK
-583 DYLEDF
+583 
-589 EDDFDDDF
+589 
-597 DDYFDED
+597 
-604 DQV
+604 

>member
-1 MNFEDKVVYQVYP
+1 MNFENKVVYQIYP

-29 GITEKLDYIKYLGAD
+29 GITEKLDYIKHLGVD

-49 PFFISPQRDNG
+49 PFFVSPQKDNG

-65 YCNIDPAYGTMED
+65 YCNIDPTYGTMEN

-107 WFKKALAGEKKF
+107 WFKKALAGEKKY
-119 QDFYIFKKREKGNP
+119 QDFYIFKKGEKNNP
-133 PTNWASK
+133 PTNWGSK

-152 ESYYLHLFDKT
+152 ESYYLHLFDRT

-209 DYEGDG
+209 DYRGDG

-228 LKGLNLNTFG
+228 LKGLNQNTFG
-238 QKNDIITVG
+238 QKEDIITVG

-254 ENCFKYSGKK
+254 ENCFKYSGKD

-300 LNSWQVGMQE
+300 LNSWQVGMQK
-310 HDAWSALFWC
+310 HNAWSALFWC

-340 SAKMLGTVIH
+340 SAKMLGTVVH

-363 IGMTNAYFDNISQYR
+363 IGMTNAYFDTISQYK

-383 NYHKILMNN
+383 NYHKILMDS
-392 GLSNEE
+392 GLSDEE

-433 SIKNYRDINV
+433 SIKNYKEINV
-443 KNQIDDEYSI
+443 KNQIDDEDSI
-453 LNYYRKLVALRKKYR
+453 FNYYRKLIALRKEHR

-477 LAEKDKNIYMFKREF
+477 LAENDENIYMFKRVLE
-492 KNEELL
+492 NEELL
-498 VINNFY
+498 VVTNFY
-504 GNSCEVDLDFDIEGF
+504 NVECSIELDFEIKGY
-519 ECILSNEDMN
+519 ECILSNNGEKVTLEKNLKLQPYDALVFL
-529 KKLEDMIAESKLKEI
+529 KK
-544 LHKNEAEKQKNAVV
+544 
-558 WVLAIIGAIA
+558 
-568 GIAAIAYAVFRFVTP
+568 
-583 DYLEDF
+583 
-589 EDDFDDDF
+589 
-597 DDYFDED
+597 
-604 DQV
+604 

>member
-1 MNFEDKVVYQVYP
+1 MNFENKVVYQIYP

-29 GITEKLDYIKYLGAD
+29 GITEKLDYIKHLGVD

-49 PFFISPQRDNG
+49 PFFVSPQKDNG

-65 YCNIDPAYGTMED
+65 YCNIDPTYGTMED

-107 WFKKALAGEKKF
+107 WFKKALAGEKKY
-119 QDFYIFKKREKGNP
+119 QDFYIFKKGEKNNP
-133 PTNWASK
+133 PTNWVSK

-152 ESYYLHLFDKT
+152 ESYYLHLFDRT

-209 DYEGDG
+209 DYQGDG

-228 LKGLNLNTFG
+228 LKGLNQNTFG
-238 QKNDIITVG
+238 QKEDIITVG

-254 ENCFKYSGKK
+254 ENCFKYSGKD

-310 HDAWSALFWC
+310 HNAWSALFWC

-340 SAKMLGTVIH
+340 SAKMLGTVVH

-363 IGMTNAYFDNISQYR
+363 IGMTNAYFDTISQYK

-383 NYHKILMNN
+383 NYHKILMDS
-392 GLSNEE
+392 GLSDEE

-433 SIKNYRDINV
+433 SIKNYKEINV
-443 KNQIDDEYSI
+443 KNQIDDEGSI
-453 LNYYRKLVALRKKYR
+453 FNYYRKLIALRKEHR

-477 LAEKDKNIYMFKREF
+477 LAENDKNVYMFKRVLE
-492 KNEELL
+492 NEELL
-498 VINNFY
+498 VVTNFY
-504 GNSCEVDLDFDIEGF
+504 NVECSIELDFEIEGY
-519 ECILSNEDMN
+519 ECILSNNGEKVTLEKNLKLQPYDALVFL
-529 KKLEDMIAESKLKEI
+529 KK
-544 LHKNEAEKQKNAVV
+544 
-558 WVLAIIGAIA
+558 
-568 GIAAIAYAVFRFVTP
+568 
-583 DYLEDF
+583 
-589 EDDFDDDF
+589 
-597 DDYFDED
+597 
-604 DQV
+604 

>member
-1 MNFEDKVVYQVYP
+1 MNFENKVVYQIYP

-29 GITEKLDYIKYLGAD
+29 GITEKLDYIKHLGAD

-49 PFFISPQRDNG
+49 PFFVSPQRDNG

-65 YCNIDPAYGTMED
+65 YCNIDPMYGTMED
-78 FDRLSA
+78 FDRLSQ
-84 EAKKRGI
+84 EAHKRGI

-107 WFKKALAGEKKF
+107 WFKKALAGEKKY
-119 QDFYIFKKREKGNP
+119 QDFYIFKKGEKGNP
-133 PTNWASK
+133 PTNWVSK
-140 FGGNAWEYVEEL
+140 FGGNAWEYVAEL

-179 KVVKFWLDKGVNGF
+179 KVVKFWLNKGVNGF

-202 KPEKFEN
+202 KPSKFEN

-228 LKGLNLNTFG
+228 LKGLNQNTFG
-238 QKNDIITVG
+238 QNKDIITVG

-254 ENCFKYSGKK
+254 ENCFKYSGKD

-300 LNSWQVGMQE
+300 LNSWQVGMQD
-310 HDAWSALFWC
+310 HNAWSALFWC

-363 IGMTNAYFDNISQYR
+363 IGMTNAYFDNISQYK

-383 NYHKILMNN
+383 NYHKILMDN
-392 GLSNEE
+392 GLTNEE

-411 RTPMQWSDE
+411 RTPMQWSDD

-425 SKGTPWIE
+425 SKETPWIE

-443 KNQIDDEYSI
+443 ENQIDDENSI
-453 LNYYRKLVALRKKYR
+453 FNHYRKLIALRKEYQ
-468 VIALGKTIP
+468 VISLGKTIP
-477 LAEKDKNIYMFKREF
+477 LAEKDKNIYMFKRELE
-492 KNEELL
+492 NEELL

-504 GNSCEVDLDFDIEGF
+504 GDSCEIDLDFDIEGYK
-519 ECILSNEDMN
+519 CILSNEDIN
-529 KKLEDMIAESKLKEI
+529 KKLEKNLKL
-544 LHKNEAEKQKNAVV
+544 EA
-558 WVLAIIGAIA
+558 
-568 GIAAIAYAVFRFVTP
+568 YDSFVFYRKK
-583 DYLEDF
+583 
-589 EDDFDDDF
+589 
-597 DDYFDED
+597 
-604 DQV
+604 

>member
-1 MNFEDKVVYQVYP
+1 MNFENKVVYQIYP

-29 GITEKLDYIKYLGAD
+29 GITEKLDYIKHLGAD

-49 PFFISPQRDNG
+49 PFFVSPQRDNG

-65 YCNIDPAYGTMED
+65 YCNIDPMYGTMED
-78 FDRLSA
+78 FDRLSQ
-84 EAKKRGI
+84 EAHKRGI

-107 WFKKALAGEKKF
+107 WFKKALAGEKKY
-119 QDFYIFKKREKGNP
+119 QDFYIFKKGEKGNP
-133 PTNWASK
+133 PTNWVSK
-140 FGGNAWEYVEEL
+140 FGGNAWEYVDEL

-179 KVVKFWLDKGVNGF
+179 RVVKFWLNKGVNGF

-202 KPEKFEN
+202 KPGKFEN

-215 RRFYTDGPKIHEY
+215 RRFYTDGPRIHEY
-228 LKGLNLNTFG
+228 LKGLNQNTFG
-238 QKNDIITVG
+238 QNKDIITVG

-254 ENCFKYSGKK
+254 ENCFKYSGKD

-300 LNSWQVGMQE
+300 LNSWQVGMQD
-310 HDAWSALFWC
+310 HNAWSALFWC

-363 IGMTNAYFDNISQYR
+363 IGMTNAYFDNISQYK

-383 NYHKILMNN
+383 NYHKILMDN
-392 GLSNEE
+392 GLTNDE
-398 AMKIVMERSRDNG
+398 AMEIVMERSRDNG
-411 RTPMQWSDE
+411 RTPMQWSDD

-443 KNQIDDEYSI
+443 ENQIDDENSI
-453 LNYYRKLVALRKKYR
+453 FNHYRKLIALRKEYQ
-468 VIALGKTIP
+468 VISLGKTIP
-477 LAEKDKNIYMFKREF
+477 LAEKDKSIYMFKRELE
-492 KNEELL
+492 NEELL

-504 GNSCEVDLDFDIEGF
+504 GDNCEIDLDFDIEGYN
-519 ECILSNEDMN
+519 CILSNGDIN
-529 KKLEDMIAESKLKEI
+529 KKLEKNLKL
-544 LHKNEAEKQKNAVV
+544 EA
-558 WVLAIIGAIA
+558 
-568 GIAAIAYAVFRFVTP
+568 YDSFVFYRKK
-583 DYLEDF
+583 
-589 EDDFDDDF
+589 
-597 DDYFDED
+597 
-604 DQV
+604 

>member
-1 MNFEDKVVYQVYP
+1 MNFEDKVVYQIYP

-29 GITEKLDYIKYLGAD
+29 GITEKLDYLKYLGVD

-49 PFFISPQRDNG
+49 PFFVSPQRDNG

-65 YCNIDPAYGTMED
+65 YCNIEPMYGTMED
-78 FDRLSA
+78 FDRLSL

-107 WFKKALAGEKKF
+107 WFKKALSGDKKY
-119 QDFYIFKKREKGNP
+119 QDFYIFKKGEKNNP
-133 PTNWASK
+133 PTNWVSK

-209 DYEGDG
+209 DYVGDG

-228 LKGLNLNTFG
+228 LKGLNLNSFG
-238 QKNDIITVG
+238 QNPDIITVG

-254 ENCFKYSGKK
+254 ENCFKYSGKD

-276 LKVDYKNKDKWALQP
+276 LKVDYKNKDKWTLQP

-300 LNSWQVGMQE
+300 FNSWQVGMQE
-310 HDAWSALFWC
+310 HNAWSALFWC

-363 IGMTNAYFDNISQYR
+363 IGMTNSYFTNISQYR

-383 NYHKILMNN
+383 NYHKILMDG
-392 GLSNEE
+392 GLSDEE

-411 RTPMQWSDE
+411 RTPMQWSSD

-433 SIKNYRDINV
+433 SIKNYEKINV
-443 KNQIDDEYSI
+443 ENQINDENSV
-453 LNYYRKLVALRKKYR
+453 LNYYRKLIALRKEYK

-477 LAEKDKNIYMFKREF
+477 LLEDNKNIYMFKRESE
-492 KNEELL
+492 NEELL
-498 VINNFY
+498 VITNFY
-504 GNSCEVDLDFDIEGF
+504 GTKCELELDFEVEGY
-519 ECILSNEDMN
+519 ECILSNGDNNIKLE
-529 KKLEDMIAESKLKEI
+529 KKLELQPYDAL
-544 LHKNEAEKQKNAVV
+544 
-558 WVLAIIGAIA
+558 
-568 GIAAIAYAVFRFVTP
+568 VFFRKK
-583 DYLEDF
+583 
-589 EDDFDDDF
+589 
-597 DDYFDED
+597 
-604 DQV
+604 